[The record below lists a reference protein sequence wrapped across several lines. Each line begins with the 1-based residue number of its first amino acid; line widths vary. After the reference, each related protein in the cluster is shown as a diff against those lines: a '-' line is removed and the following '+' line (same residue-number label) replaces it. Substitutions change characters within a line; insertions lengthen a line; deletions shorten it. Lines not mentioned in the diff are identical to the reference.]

1 MTADTVTIDG
11 AAGEGGGQILRSAL
25 SLSMLTGRALRIDN
39 IRAGRDKPGLL
50 RQHLTAVQAA
60 AEICG
65 ADVHGALAGSRTL
78 DFRPGPIRAGDYR
91 WAIGTAGSCT
101 LVLQTVLPALWRA
114 GGPSRVRIEGGTHN
128 PGAPPSDFL
137 QHAWLPL
144 LTRIGLHA
152 ELTLLRH
159 GFFPAGGGAIEATV
173 TPATVVEPLW
183 LEDRGERHAQRA
195 EALFAALP
203 ASIAERE
210 LAEVG
215 TRLGWPP
222 ESLALH
228 GLPAACGPGNALS
241 LRIDSEHVTE
251 LFTAFGERGV
261 SAETVARR
269 VCNTAKRY
277 LASRAAVGPY
287 LADQLLLPL
296 ALAGGS
302 FTTVEPSAHTRSNL
316 DVIRRFLPDLRIG
329 FDELGPDLWRIR
341 AGGQEG

>member
-25 SLSMLTGRALRIDN
+25 SLSMLSGRALRIDN

-50 RQHLTAVQAA
+50 RQHLTAVRAA

-65 ADVHGALAGSRTL
+65 AEVQGAVAGSGTL
-78 DFRPGPIRAGDYR
+78 DFRPGPVRAGDYR

-114 GGPSRVRIEGGTHN
+114 DGTSHVRIEGGTHN

-144 LTRIGLHA
+144 LARMGLHA
-152 ELTLLRH
+152 ELKLLRH

-173 TPATVVEPLW
+173 TAAPRVQPLW
-183 LEDRGERHAQRA
+183 LEARGERGASRA

-203 ASIAERE
+203 AEIAERE

-215 TRLGWPP
+215 ARLGWPP
-222 ESLALH
+222 ECLALR

-269 VCNTAKRY
+269 VCNTAGRY
-277 LASRAAVGPY
+277 LASGAAVGPY

-296 ALAGGS
+296 AMAGAGA
-302 FTTVEPSAHTRSNL
+302 FTSVAPTPHTRSNL
-316 DVIRRFLPDLRIG
+316 AVIERFTGLRFTCTQVDAACWRIG
-329 FDELGPDLWRIR
+329 VG
-341 AGGQEG
+341 AVV